1 MKRKGLAIAGLV
13 AGLSVLT
20 SMSAFA
26 GVSLIKQN
34 GEWFSVDTGWKQ
46 DSTGWWYVTDEGTYP
61 VSTWMWIDED
71 GYDIKDYNC
80 VAYYFNENGY
90 LVTNTIINGYTV
102 NADGAW
108 TVDSVVQAKDS
119 SEIST
124 INPVTVAPLGS
135 GSDYPKATPKPD
147 EKEPLVRPEDA
158 IIERQPVTETEP
170 VEIRPGED
178 YQTAQFRHDE
188 FIAAKRQLAKA
199 KEKGIEKYMS
209 ITEEELNTYSWEQL
223 IEFNRVLFYDLR

>member
-1 MKRKGLAIAGLV
+1 MKSKKIAVVILT

-26 GVSLIKQN
+26 RSQVFQN
-34 GEWFSVDTGWKQ
+34 GEWLNVDNGWKQ
-46 DSTGWWYVTDEGTYP
+46 DSTGWWYIDVDATYP
-61 VSTWMWIDED
+61 VSTWKWIDENGKNEYD
-71 GYDIKDYNC
+71 GNSI
-80 VAYYFNENGY
+80 AYYFNENGY
-90 LVTNTIINGYTV
+90 LATNTVVNGYTV
-102 NADGAW
+102 NEDGAW
-108 TVDSVVQAKDS
+108 TIDGVVQTMES
-119 SEIST
+119 
-124 INPVTVAPLGS
+124 INIEGGYQALIGGGHVEKWAV
-135 GSDYPKATPKPD
+135 PKPNKSNAL
-147 EKEPLVRPEDA
+147 EHPEDA

-199 KEKGIEKYMS
+199 KEKGIEKYMN

-223 IEFNRVLFYDLR
+223 IDFNRELFYDLQ